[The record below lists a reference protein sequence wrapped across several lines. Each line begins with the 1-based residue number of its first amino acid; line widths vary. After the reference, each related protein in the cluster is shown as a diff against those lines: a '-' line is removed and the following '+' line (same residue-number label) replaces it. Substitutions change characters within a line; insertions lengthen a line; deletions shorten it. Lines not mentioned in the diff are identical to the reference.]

1 MAPAAVRYVVLVLA
15 VAYCT
20 GTERDCP
27 SGCKCN
33 HTRRVVTCKDAR
45 LRTIPEA
52 PRRDVCRMIFRGNHV
67 DTLTRRMLSG
77 YPRLQYLSLDWNEIR
92 DIEEGAFLQQKNL
105 QVLHLSGNRIGRV
118 DRAMFLGLENLTRL
132 DLNANGITTIPSG
145 SLQGLGKL
153 QILTLVGNDV
163 NSLPGSLFRELPNI
177 RRIALSGRKLSS
189 LPNKAWRNVVS
200 LHTLHLVDFP
210 MERLVGKAFTD
221 LPKLTGLF
229 LERWEQLSIIAD
241 DSFVDLNLT
250 SLSLAGGSL
259 TQVPVCAINHLIWL
273 TKLQLSSNPIATIP
287 RQAFANLTM
296 LQALRL
302 DHMHLTEISSGAFA
316 HLSNL
321 RLLDLSYNYLVSL
334 PARSFRTP
342 ISIHHLVLAGN
353 NWHCNCELQWIFEKG
368 AEASIHQ
375 TSKLVCRTPP
385 HLHGVNM
392 VEQQG
397 YNLTCQEPLALIT
410 QGHNMSVPEGT
421 ELQLQCVTAGDPLP
435 KVTWWIPGT
444 TDFAADVQVEKTDIE
459 RNVKGQMY
467 PVLEN
472 RTLSIP
478 NVTHNNSGVYTCYV
492 ENDLGSAVAEINVVV
507 TEMEKEFTNDHMIDS
522 LENVPSAVLERVPND
537 SYLDG
542 NGMASKRGLKQHS
555 VVHRA
560 VQPAFLKGSQSAS
573 VPQSQTQTQPQG
585 YVGSDDSYVTDSDP
599 VEEDVLQVF
608 DEESTGK
615 SANGSQMGQ
624 IDTGAPPQSS
634 VNPIIVASLLGSAT
648 FLGVVVFC
656 MIFLLIMSWIRPS
669 HPDREDAA
677 AHTPRRQP
685 SADREQNHQQR
696 RDSSITSSMPSK
708 MQTRMELYQHAEI
721 LRG

>member
-20 GTERDCP
+20 GNERDCP

-45 LRTIPEA
+45 LRTIPES
-52 PRRDVCRMIFRGNHV
+52 PRRDVRRMIFRGNHV

-200 LHTLHLVDFP
+200 LRTLHLVDFP

-273 TKLQLSSNPIATIP
+273 TKLQLSGNPIATIP

-296 LQALRL
+296 VQALRL

-375 TSKLVCRTPP
+375 ASKLVCRTPP

-444 TDFAADVQVEKTDIE
+444 TNFTADVQVEKTNVKG
-459 RNVKGQMY
+459 NVKGQMY

-478 NVTHNNSGVYTCYV
+478 NVTHNNSGVYTCFV
-492 ENDLGSAVAEINVVV
+492 ENDLGSAVAEI
-507 TEMEKEFTNDHMIDS
+507 S
-522 LENVPSAVLERVPND
+522 VL
-537 SYLDG
+537 
-542 NGMASKRGLKQHS
+542 
-555 VVHRA
+555 
-560 VQPAFLKGSQSAS
+560 
-573 VPQSQTQTQPQG
+573 PQG
-585 YVGSDDSYVTDSDP
+585 YVGSDDTYVTDSGP